1 MLQDRMQNRTDAE
14 QVPIAAGSSPRLYER
29 VFDILS
35 EQIAQGRL
43 GTEAAL
49 TETAVASRFGV
60 SRAPARRA
68 LAELEQAGLIRR
80 AEPRG
85 FVVAAQH
92 AKAATIPQPPERA
105 SDDEKLVSLPSWER
119 IYRDVES
126 EIIARISFATWRLNE
141 AELARHYGVSR
152 TVARDVIG
160 RLQQSGLVQK
170 DDRSRWFAPALTAQH
185 VSELYELRWL
195 LEPVALTKAAP
206 NLPDGLLAGMR
217 SNLEAA
223 LAAANEIE
231 GELLDDFE
239 RDLHITVLGYCGN
252 RALTQA
258 ITYPQSLLIAH
269 RFLYRWTSVLFAQ
282 EPFLPEHLD
291 VVEKLQAGQVEA
303 AAGSLEQHLKISRDR
318 AISRIDVIAAGSQP
332 DPVSYLERLT
342 PAKK

>member
-1 MLQDRMQNRTDAE
+1 MQDRMQNRTDAE
-14 QVPIAAGSSPRLYER
+14 EVPIAAGSSPRLYER

-35 EQIAQGRL
+35 EQIAQGRF
-43 GTEAAL
+43 GTETAL
-49 TETAVASRFGV
+49 TETAIASRFGV

-80 AEPRG
+80 AKQRG
-85 FVVAAQH
+85 FVVADEHVNA
-92 AKAATIPQPPERA
+92 AARPGKASEG
-105 SDDEKLVSLPSWER
+105 DEKLVSLPSWER

-126 EIIARISFATWRLNE
+126 EIIARISFATWRFNE
-141 AELARHYGVSR
+141 AELARQYGVSR

-170 DDRSRWFAPALTAQH
+170 DDRSRWFAPALTTQH

-195 LEPVALTKAAP
+195 LEPVALTKAAS

-217 SNLEAA
+217 SDLEAA
-223 LAAANEIE
+223 LAVGSDIE
-231 GELLDDFE
+231 GERLDDFE
-239 RDLHITVLGYCGN
+239 RDLHITLLGYCGN

-269 RFLYRWTSVLFAQ
+269 RFLYRWTSVLFTQ

-303 AAGSLEQHLKISRDR
+303 AARSLEQHLKISRDR
-318 AISRIDVIAAGSQP
+318 AISRIGVIAAGSQP
-332 DPVSYLERLT
+332 DTVSYLERMT